1 MLTSIIGNILIIV
14 VIKKT
19 KEFTHSQYVY
29 KKSIAI
35 SDIIWTLSVCMRF
48 IYFAY
53 YYKNSF
59 ILLILF
65 TFSKPLLRVSLKVSL
80 ILLIFAAADRYFAL
94 AFPLRYRSTNT
105 IKFAKTS
112 STVIWIL
119 SAFLSIFTVIY
130 SFIKSKSATYLLQP
144 VYKKDTYDYIN
155 NPNQIFVSV
164 LVFSL
169 LSLLWLLTLLTL
181 VSLYITYKRSLKLT
195 LRNRKKISSE
205 KQMSIVL
212 IFMVLAF
219 TFSLSPTL
227 YNHVL
232 IYMKSEDFSDVNP
245 LIAISFLL
253 TNPVW
258 NVLIYSVLNK
268 RFRTAFKAMF
278 RKTN

>member
-1 MLTSIIGNILIIV
+1 
-14 VIKKT
+14 
-19 KEFTHSQYVY
+19 
-29 KKSIAI
+29 
-35 SDIIWTLSVCMRF
+35 MRF

-119 SAFLSIFTVIY
+119 SAFLNFFTVIY
-130 SFIKSKSATYLLQP
+130 NIIKDKSVTYLLQP
-144 VYKKDTYDYIN
+144 VYEKYTKYTSNHNN
-155 NPNQIFVSV
+155 NPNLIFASV
-164 LVFSL
+164 LVISL

-181 VSLYITYKRSLKLT
+181 VSLYKTYKRSLKLT
-195 LRNRKKISSE
+195 LRNRKKNSSE

-227 YNHVL
+227 YNHILVY
-232 IYMKSEDFSDVNP
+232 IKSENLLNVNP

-268 RFRTAFKAMF
+268 QFRTACKAMF